1 MGAYGSPQLGICAE
15 QNKDNKQKKL
25 SNPILIIID
34 AIVLLFACLLIE
46 SLTLLE
52 YGDLLSI
59 VFLLTFGLITHW
71 MALFLRKIFS
81 FLATKIKNWGK
92 KMFLFF
98 SKKVQKT
105 FKISNFWKKQ
115 KK

>member
-46 SLTLLE
+46 SLTLLG

-59 VFLLTFGLITHW
+59 VFLLTFGLIIGLTVGLFGKIRKRVSNRTL
-71 MALFLRKIFS
+71 MLFLSII
-81 FLATKIKNWGK
+81 LIITPIIG
-92 KMFLFF
+92 LL
-98 SKKVQKT
+98 VD
-105 FKISNFWKKQ
+105 
-115 KK
+115 

>member
-59 VFLLTFGLITHW
+59 VFLLTFGLIIGLTVGLFGKIRKRVSNRTL
-71 MALFLRKIFS
+71 MLFLSII
-81 FLATKIKNWGK
+81 LIITPIIG
-92 KMFLFF
+92 LL
-98 SKKVQKT
+98 VD
-105 FKISNFWKKQ
+105 
-115 KK
+115 